1 MTLLGVPPEDIKPS
15 ALVLN
20 ILVSSIGAF
29 QFWRAGHFSWNLFW
43 PFALLAVPAAYA
55 GGFVQLPIGI
65 FNPLLGLVLL
75 ASAVRLVMIPT
86 DPSNITAP
94 PRGIALA
101 TGAGIGL
108 ISGLTGTGGGIFLTP
123 LVLFCRWATTRQAAA
138 ISAMFILVNSISGL
152 VGHLSSGKAIPS
164 LVLWLALASIIG
176 GTLGSHLG
184 SKRLTPRL
192 IHLFLSAAL
201 VFAGLKLLMTR

>member
-75 ASAVRLVMIPT
+75 ASAVRLVIIPT
-86 DPSNITAP
+86 DPFNITAP

-123 LVLFCRWATTRQAAA
+123 LVLFFRWATTRQAAA

-164 LVLWLALASIIG
+164 LVLWLAFSAIVG